1 MKPSSPIMANH
12 NFLSRAIQLAGER
25 MHGGHGGP
33 FGALVANGDEV
44 IAEGWNR
51 VTSTND
57 PTAHAEIVALRRAA
71 QKLGHF
77 HLEGCALYSSCEPCP
92 MCLGAAYW
100 ARVDAVFFAATR
112 HDATH
117 AGFFDDFLYDEVCKP
132 IEARQ
137 LHMEQIASLQPQAQK
152 FFQEWLDK
160 EDKVHY

>member
-1 MKPSSPIMANH
+1 MTLTTVIKTNPA
-12 NFLSRAIQLAGER
+12 FLRRTIELAGQR

-33 FGALVANGDEV
+33 FGALVAKGSEV

-71 QKLGHF
+71 EKLGHF
-77 HLEGCALYSSCEPCP
+77 HLEGCVLYSSCEPCP
-92 MCLGAAYW
+92 MCLAAAYW

-112 HDATH
+112 EDAAR
-117 AGFFDDFLYDEVCKP
+117 AGFADGFLYDEVCKP
-132 IEARQ
+132 MEARS
-137 LHMEQIASLQPQAQK
+137 LPMEQIASLQPEAQK
-152 FFQEWLDK
+152 FFQEWLAK

>member
-1 MKPSSPIMANH
+1 MSSSSPTQANPD
-12 NFLSRAIQLAGER
+12 FLRRTIELAGER

-33 FGALVANGDEV
+33 FGALVAKGDEV

-71 QKLGHF
+71 EKLGHF
-77 HLEGCALYSSCEPCP
+77 HLEGCVLYSSCEPCP
-92 MCLGAAYW
+92 MCLAAAYW
-100 ARVDAVFFAATR
+100 AKVDAVFFAATR
-112 HDATH
+112 VDAAK
-117 AGFFDDFLYDEVCKP
+117 AGFVDEFLYDEVCKP
-132 IEARQ
+132 IEART
-137 LHMEQIASLQPQAQK
+137 LHMEQITQLQPEAQR

>member
-1 MKPSSPIMANH
+1 MSATKPNPA
-12 NFLSRAIQLAGER
+12 FLRRAIELAGER

-33 FGALVANGDEV
+33 FGALVTKGSDV

-51 VTSTND
+51 VTSSND

-71 QKLGHF
+71 EKLGHF

-92 MCLGAAYW
+92 MCLAAAYW

-112 HDATH
+112 HDATR
-117 AGFFDDFLYDEVCKP
+117 AGFVDDFLYDEMCKP
-132 IEARQ
+132 IQARK
-137 LHMEQIASLQPQAQK
+137 LHMEQISTLQPEAQK

>member
-1 MKPSSPIMANH
+1 MSPATILQANPK
-12 NFLSRAIQLAGER
+12 FLRRAIALGGQR

-33 FGALVANGDEV
+33 FGALVVKGDEV

-71 QKLGHF
+71 QALGQF

-92 MCLGAAYW
+92 MCLAAAYW

-112 HDATH
+112 ADASR
-117 AGFFDDFLYDEVCKP
+117 AGFVDGFLYDELCKP
-132 IEARQ
+132 IEART
-137 LHMEQIASLQPQAQK
+137 LHMEQLIELQPEAQRY
-152 FFQEWLDK
+152 FQEWLAK
-160 EDKVHY
+160 EDKVDY